1 MATTQTDAPASRS
14 TGRVG
19 GKWRGPVRD
28 YDLVK
33 EFVIALVVVALLT
46 AGLALIFS
54 SPDEKNITLQ
64 SWAKA
69 APTDFVATAVSEL
82 AGTSTS
88 ASYGPPYNNASEGMT
103 MGPIKLQK
111 WGGVGVPVDSA
122 NDFVVT
128 PLSTVTNSPPV
139 QAAVAMWKAASPDQQ
154 TKWATAY
161 ADALAA
167 VDNDPT
173 KVAAGD
179 YGPVPVMAIGL
190 LAMANAGVLDS
201 DLVDPTAGF
210 FHSDYTRPLL
220 FLADGTY
227 LEDTAISWH
236 LAGDQWGM
244 MNETGGFPGQA
255 WLWLYTFWY
264 QVPPFNGSGQWAD
277 NADIYIWTLMMLL
290 SLVFILLPFIPGLRS
305 IPKWVPVYKLIWRD
319 YYRSRQ

>member
-1 MATTQTDAPASRS
+1 MATPQTDVPATRS

-33 EFVIALVVVALLT
+33 EFVIALVVVGLLT

-69 APTDFVATAVSEL
+69 APGDFVATAVSEL

-88 ASYGPPYNNASEGMT
+88 ASYGPPYNSAGEGMT
-103 MGPIKLQK
+103 MGPIKLQN
-111 WGGVGVPVDSA
+111 WGGVRIPVDSA
-122 NDFVVT
+122 NDFVVN
-128 PLSTVTNSPPV
+128 PLSTVTNSAEV
-139 QAAVAMWKAASPDQQ
+139 QAAVAQWKAATPDQQ
-154 TKWATAY
+154 TTWANNY

-167 VDNDPT
+167 VDNDPA
-173 KVAAGD
+173 KVASGD
-179 YGPVPVMAIGL
+179 YGPVPTMATGL

-201 DLVDPTAGF
+201 DLVDPSAGF

-220 FLADGTY
+220 FLADGSY
-227 LEDTAISWH
+227 LEDTATGWH

-277 NADIYIWTLMMLL
+277 NADVYIWTIMILL
-290 SLVFILLPFIPGLRS
+290 SLLFVLLPFIPGLRS
-305 IPKWVPVYKLIWRD
+305 IPKWVPVYKLIWKD
-319 YYRSRQ
+319 YYRNRS